1 MAEGEKSLSY
11 AVEANALFRT
21 TMSDKSVVE
30 TLQGIN
36 INDAFRSV
44 FRTFS
49 NLERVAALLF
59 ITIS

>member
-1 MAEGEKSLSY
+1 MGWDDSRKRTMAEGEKSLSY

-36 INDAFRSV
+36 MTLFAVFFARS
-44 FRTFS
+44 
-49 NLERVAALLF
+49 L
-59 ITIS
+59 I